1 MDILEAMTVR
11 RSVRTYTGRPI
22 TALQAERIV
31 AAISDAANPFGPAP
45 YIKLISFGEE
55 RDLRP
60 STYGMIRGACDYLA
74 MGYGGSEA
82 DALAAGFAMEQ
93 VVLEATRMGLG
104 TCWIAATFRG
114 SDFERKATWSREQPL
129 KVVIPVGVAASKSL
143 VERVARMAAGSD
155 RRKPMDSLF
164 FAPGFT
170 GPLCG
175 DSPFYEA
182 LAMMR
187 LAPSSTNSQ
196 PCALRGAPTDA
207 AWTFSVAT
215 QANCRHS
222 TAASAYAISLW
233 PKAPAATPEASRD
246 SPGNRTIP
254 PDCGILQHTH
264 ARE

>member
-11 RSVRTYTGRPI
+11 RSVRTFTGQPI

-31 AAISDAANPFGPAP
+31 AAISDAANPFGQPP
-45 YIKLISFGEE
+45 DIKLIRFGEE

-74 MGYGGSEA
+74 MGYGCSEA

-93 VVLEATRMGLG
+93 VVLETTRMGLG

-114 SDFERKATWSREQPL
+114 SDFERKAAWSREQPL
-129 KVVIPVGVAASKSL
+129 KVVIPVGVAARKSL

-155 RRKPMDSLF
+155 RRKPMDRLL

-196 PCALRGAPTDA
+196 PWRAAAGADGR
-207 AWTFSVAT
+207 SVDFF
-215 QANCRHS
+215 
-222 TAASAYAISLW
+222 
-233 PKAPAATPEASRD
+233 SRD
-246 SPGNRTIP
+246 TSKLSTL
-254 PDCGILQHTH
+254 DCGIGICHFAMAERACGHSGSFMRLAEAPAHPAGLRYITTYI
-264 ARE
+264 RE

>member
-11 RSVRTYTGRPI
+11 RSVRTFTARPI

-31 AAISDAANPFGPAP
+31 AAISESANPFGQTPD
-45 YIKLISFGEE
+45 IKLIRFGEE

-74 MGYGGSEA
+74 MGYGATEA

-114 SDFERKATWSREQPL
+114 SDFEGKATWSREQPL
-129 KVVIPVGVAASKSL
+129 KVVIPVGVAARKSL

-164 FAPGFT
+164 FASGFT

-196 PCALRGAPTDA
+196 PWRAAAGADGR
-207 AWTFSVAT
+207 SVDFF
-215 QANCRHS
+215 
-222 TAASAYAISLW
+222 
-233 PKAPAATPEASRD
+233 SRD
-246 SPGNRTIP
+246 TSRLSTL
-254 PDCGILQHTH
+254 DCGIGICHFAMAERACGHSGSFMRLAEAPAQPAGLRYITTYI
-264 ARE
+264 RE

>member
-22 TALQAERIV
+22 TALQSERIV

-60 STYGMIRGACDYLA
+60 STYGMIRGACDYLT

-114 SDFERKATWSREQPL
+114 SDFERKATWQP
-129 KVVIPVGVAASKSL
+129 V
-143 VERVARMAAGSD
+143 R
-155 RRKPMDSLF
+155 
-164 FAPGFT
+164 
-170 GPLCG
+170 
-175 DSPFYEA
+175 A
-182 LAMMR
+182 LW
-187 LAPSSTNSQ
+187 S
-196 PCALRGAPTDA
+196 
-207 AWTFSVAT
+207 AWPA
-215 QANCRHS
+215 
-222 TAASAYAISLW
+222 W
-233 PKAPAATPEASRD
+233 PPEATGASRWTAYFSRPD
-246 SPGNRTIP
+246 SQARSA
-254 PDCGILQHTH
+254 GILLSTK
-264 ARE
+264 RWP

>member
-1 MDILEAMTVR
+1 MNILEAMTVR

-31 AAISDAANPFGPAP
+31 AAIQCAPNPFGPRP
-45 YIKLISFGEE
+45 DIRLIRFGEE

-74 MGYGGSEA
+74 MGYGNTEA

-129 KVVIPVGVAASKSL
+129 KVVIPVGVAARKSL

-164 FAPGFT
+164 FTPGFT

-175 DSPFYEA
+175 DSSFYEA

-196 PCALRGAPTDA
+196 PWRAAAGADGR
-207 AWTFSVAT
+207 SVDFF
-215 QANCRHS
+215 
-222 TAASAYAISLW
+222 
-233 PKAPAATPEASRD
+233 SRD
-246 SPGNRTIP
+246 TSKLSAL
-254 PDCGILQHTH
+254 DCGIGICHFAMTERACSHTGSFAIL
-264 ARE
+264 AREPHHPAGLRYIATYIRE

>member
-11 RSVRTYTGRPI
+11 RSVRTFTGRPI

-31 AAISDAANPFGPAP
+31 AAISEAANPFGQTPD
-45 YIKLISFGEE
+45 IKLIRFGEE

-74 MGYGGSEA
+74 MGYGCSEA

-93 VVLEATRMGLG
+93 VVLETTRMGLG

-129 KVVIPVGVAASKSL
+129 KVVIPVGVAARKSL

-164 FAPGFT
+164 FASGFT

-196 PCALRGAPTDA
+196 PWRA
-207 AWTFSVAT
+207 AVKSASSVSVSSFSGLW
-215 QANCRHS
+215 
-222 TAASAYAISLW
+222 ISN
-233 PKAPAATPEASRD
+233 SM
-246 SPGNRTIP
+246 PGWF
-254 PDCGILQHTH
+254 
-264 ARE
+264 

>member
-22 TALQAERIV
+22 TALQSERIV

-60 STYGMIRGACDYLA
+60 STYGMIRGACDYLT

-175 DSPFYEA
+175 DSP
-182 LAMMR
+182 
-187 LAPSSTNSQ
+187 STK
-196 PCALRGAPTDA
+196 R
-207 AWTFSVAT
+207 
-215 QANCRHS
+215 
-222 TAASAYAISLW
+222 W
-233 PKAPAATPEASRD
+233 P
-246 SPGNRTIP
+246 
-254 PDCGILQHTH
+254 
-264 ARE
+264 